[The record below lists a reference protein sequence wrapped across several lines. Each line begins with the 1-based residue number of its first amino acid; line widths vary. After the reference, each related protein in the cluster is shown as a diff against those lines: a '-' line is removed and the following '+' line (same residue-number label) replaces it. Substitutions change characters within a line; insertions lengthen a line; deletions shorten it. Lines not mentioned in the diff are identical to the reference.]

1 MTKKYSN
8 PEELL
13 DSVQYGFSQVV
24 SAVGTR
30 FISVSGQVAWTA
42 DQVLV
47 GRGDIYAETVKS
59 LENLEVALHSV
70 SAELS
75 DVISLRIYIVDY
87 DRLADS
93 DHISRALLKF
103 FPKGKAPTATW
114 VGVESL
120 ANPDF
125 RIEIEAMAV
134 VAE

>member
-1 MTKKYSN
+1 MTKKFSN
-8 PEELL
+8 PEELF

-24 SAVGTR
+24 SATGSR

-42 DQVLV
+42 DQQLV

-59 LENLEVALHSV
+59 LENLEVALRSV

-87 DRLADS
+87 DRVADS
-93 DHISRALLKF
+93 DKISAALLKF

-114 VGVESL
+114 VGVSCL

-125 RIEIEAMAV
+125 RIEVEAMAV
-134 VAE
+134 TSV